1 MRALMIYDSRYGNTE
16 QVARAITGGL
26 RTAMEVDVR
35 RASGI
40 GDALTGPP
48 PDLLLVGGPTQ
59 LHGLSATLRGCLQA
73 LPREALAGVPVATFD
88 TRYRMSALVSGSA
101 ARQAAGRLRE
111 AGCHLVVEPESFF
124 IDQDRPPEGVKRRRE
139 LEHPE
144 TGELDRAAAWGR
156 QLARQPAN
164 GEAR

>member
-26 RTAMEVDVR
+26 RTAMDVDVR
-35 RASGI
+35 RASAI
-40 GDALTGPP
+40 GDAFAGPP

-59 LHGLSATLRGCLQA
+59 VHRLSPPLRDCLRA

-88 TRYRMSALVSGSA
+88 TRYRMSALLSGSA
-101 ARQAAGRLRE
+101 ARQAAGRLRR
-111 AGCHLVVEPESFF
+111 AGCHLVAEPESFF
-124 IDQDRPPEGVKRRRE
+124 IERDRPPEGTKRRHE

-144 TGELDRAAAWGR
+144 TGELERAAAWGR
-156 QLARQPAN
+156 QLAGRPA
-164 GEAR
+164 GGGAR